1 MSNKKPNI
9 IFILSDDQGAWALGC
24 AGNTEIQT
32 PNLDSLAARGTRLEN
47 FFCVSPVCSP
57 ARASLMTGDIPSR
70 HGVHDYLAGIE
81 TGPEAVDYLQ
91 GQPLFTD
98 ALADAGYRLGL
109 SGKWHLGANDV
120 PRKGFSH
127 WFALQGGGSPYD
139 RSVMYRFDDGTSHR
153 ELVTEYLTDAITHDA
168 LDFLDEASKEPEP
181 FFLALNYT
189 APHKP
194 WKGQHPPEF
203 EDLYRDCTFSSCPQE
218 PLHPWTPTVDGVP
231 IGGEGDVRAALLGY
245 FAAVSAMDA
254 GIGDVLRRLEELGID
269 DHTLVIFSSD
279 NGFNCGHHG
288 IWGKGNGTFPQ
299 NVYDSSVKVPAIFAL
314 PGRIQQGT
322 VLTELL
328 SAYDVAATVL
338 EIAGLDARPFE
349 RGPGRS
355 FAELLSVLPG
365 DARHG
370 AAKNPDDG
378 GRPSAAGDGTG
389 EYPDGGGPLDAA
401 GDGTGEYHDG
411 GGRPSAAGGRAV
423 VVFDEYGPVRMIRSA
438 EWKYVH
444 RYPHGPHELYGLV
457 ADPDERVNLVSEPAH
472 AVRVS
477 GMRAQLQQWFHRH
490 AAPGLEGS
498 WLPVAGAGQ
507 TATVLDDPLG
517 AFTPPNWDG
526 TAAAGRAA
534 AGPAS

>member
-1 MSNKKPNI
+1 MSNEKPNI

-32 PNLDSLAARGTRLEN
+32 PHLDALAARGTRLEN

-70 HGVHDYLAGIE
+70 HGVHDYLAGSE
-81 TGPEAVDYLQ
+81 TGPKAVDYLQ

-139 RSVMYRFDDGTSHR
+139 RSVMYRFDGGTSHR
-153 ELVTEYLTDAITHDA
+153 ELVTEYLTDAITRDA
-168 LDFLDEASKEPEP
+168 LDFIEEASREPAP

-194 WKGQHPPEF
+194 WKGQHPPQF
-203 EDLYRDCTFSSCPQE
+203 EDLYRDCHFSSCPQE

-231 IGGEGDVRAALLGY
+231 IGGEADVRAALVGY

-254 GIGDVLRRLEELGID
+254 GIGDVLRRLAELGID
-269 DHTLVIFSSD
+269 DDTLVIFSSD

-338 EIAGLDARPFE
+338 ELAGLDWQAFE

-355 FAELLSVLPG
+355 FAELLRVLP
-365 DARHG
+365 DAAG
-370 AAKNPDDG
+370 NSAAKNPDDG
-378 GRPSAAGDGTG
+378 GLA
-389 EYPDGGGPLDAA
+389 DAS
-401 GDGTGEYHDG
+401 
-411 GGRPSAAGGRAV
+411 GGRTV

-444 RYPHGPHELYGLV
+444 RYPHGPHELYDLG
-457 ADPDERVNLVSEPAH
+457 ADPDERANLVDEPAH
-472 AVRVS
+472 AERVS
-477 GMRAQLQQWFHRH
+477 AMRAQLQEWFQRH
-490 AAPGLEGS
+490 AVPGLDGS

-507 TATVLDDPLG
+507 TASVLDDPLG

-526 TAAAGRAA
+526 TAAAGRAD
-534 AGPAS
+534 